1 MVAITRGGG
10 ILAFVNDEILSHIHH
25 VGRNAHAI
33 LIIFFVFVQRVVLV
47 DILHIWRGLIGRAIL
62 FRRMLSVYG
71 IAVGI
76 VDAFV
81 ALKNRH
87 LCIVEVCATEI
98 VVLIGRR
105 RGKDGI
111 VDFRTDNVA
120 DAVEILLIGGKLR
133 FILA

>member
-1 MVAITRGGG
+1 
-10 ILAFVNDEILSHIHH
+10 
-25 VGRNAHAI
+25 
-33 LIIFFVFVQRVVLV
+33 
-47 DILHIWRGLIGRAIL
+47 
-62 FRRMLSVYG
+62 MLSVYG